1 MMISNKNSWGK
12 KITMEIRLPLT
23 LLAQWTIK
31 LDSPRELLYAVGRR
45 TKIELFSNY
54 RCAFS
59 YVQVTRRVN
68 RRRHFL
74 LPSHYIANLP
84 LNQHHLHLHHL
95 HQHNRYRHRHRHR
108 HKHFLYI
115 RQRATY
121 KTTSIQYT
129 WVPITIHRRNSYVC
143 LIKICLQCPFCSVR
157 DLFRIIYHSPKLKSY
172 SLYYRTT
179 LELACMRN
187 IALKLNAL
195 F

>member
-1 MMISNKNSWGK
+1 MMISNKNSWRK
-12 KITMEIRLPLT
+12 KSRWKYGCPL

-68 RRRHFL
+68 RRHRNFV
-74 LPSHYIANLP
+74 LPSHCY
-84 LNQHHLHLHHL
+84 
-95 HQHNRYRHRHRHR
+95 HRHSTTTTTVHRHYLHRR

-115 RQRATY
+115 RQRVTY

-129 WVPITIHRRNSYVC
+129 LVGR
-143 LIKICLQCPFCSVR
+143 
-157 DLFRIIYHSPKLKSY
+157 
-172 SLYYRTT
+172 YRYTVGT
-179 LELACMRN
+179 VT
-187 IALKLNAL
+187 
-195 F
+195 FV